1 MDEGCV
7 NKNGDFVHA
16 GGENWLSVNKKGN
29 FVHRG
34 PREGNQWAVGI
45 SVRGGSGQGGGWRSA

>member
-1 MDEGCV
+1 M

-34 PREGNQWAVGI
+34 PREGNQWAVEI
-45 SVRGGSGQGGGWRSA
+45 SGHAESGQGGGWRSA

>member
-16 GGENWLSVNKKGN
+16 GGGNWLSVNKNGD

-34 PREGNQWAVGI
+34 LWEGDQWAVGI
-45 SVRGGSGQGGGWRSA
+45 SVRGASGRGGGLRSA